1 MPIRLLGELREN
13 LTSVALGLRYFVHT
27 ASPGAVIEVVKV
39 VRTRHVLQRAGIL
52 TPGPTVRFAGSRC
65 GGRSADDKPVAWG
78 DIREARENYEDEAE
92 APFDPAILI
101 PGSRSGVRRR
111 SRVPDPPDCAA
122 RRTRSPGSAPD
133 EYFYAEGLAR
143 NCGEWSSH
151 AWVVRKSTGEVIEC
165 TSGYQT
171 TTCYR
176 GICLEIGEVEACVD
190 GRALVNGKTC
200 RERWRTF
207 HPDGSLRSEAPG
219 VITILAEEIVN
230 KRIDFV
236 DWNEEQKSWL
246 GRNRRL

>member
-1 MPIRLLGELREN
+1 M
-13 LTSVALGLRYFVHT
+13 
-27 ASPGAVIEVVKV
+27 
-39 VRTRHVLQRAGIL
+39 QRAGIL

-92 APFDPAILI
+92 APFDPDH
-101 PGSRSGVRRR
+101 
-111 SRVPDPPDCAA
+111 PDPRVTQWGPPSESRPGPAGLCWHNA
-122 RRTRSPGSAPD
+122 RALAGSAPD
-133 EYFYAEGLAR
+133 EYFYAEGLAL